1 MKKYLPV
8 YLLAAAG
15 YLVYFLRNK
24 ATAGANLKYEPLDI
38 AIDLER
44 TKQSFYTKIYY
55 NVKLKLINSEN
66 ASINVNNVNL
76 DVSVEGTNF
85 GNINRTE
92 DFIVPAQSDKVI
104 VFQASFSSLSALML
118 VKKIIQEGLN
128 INVSVTGFIDTDLG
142 RVNVDY
148 KKKISGPG
156 EQGINGPLTLKG
168 PYFLYW
174 KKENQ
179 PTGNTLTEV
188 YDYILNSLN
197 TGAKIYDFTIESK
210 DGEKIPGPIF
220 LKLIKKRGF
229 TLENFS
235 LN

>member
-1 MKKYLPV
+1 MKNYLPI
-8 YLLAAAG
+8 YLVAAG
-15 YLVYFLRNK
+15 AYVIYFLKNK
-24 ATAGANLKYEPLDI
+24 AKAGSNLKYEPIDI

-44 TKQSFYTKIYY
+44 TKDSFYTKIYY

-66 ASINVNNVNL
+66 ASINVKGVDLNVN
-76 DVSVEGTNF
+76 VEGTNF
-85 GNINRTE
+85 GNINKTE
-92 DFIVPAQSDKVI
+92 DFIVNAQSSKII

-128 INVSVTGFIDTDLG
+128 INVRVTGTIDTDLG
-142 RVNVDY
+142 TIQVDY

-156 EQGINGPLTLKG
+156 EEGINGPLTLRG

-174 KKENQ
+174 KKETQ
-179 PTGNTLTEV
+179 PVGETLTEV
-188 YDYILNSLN
+188 YEYILNCLN
-197 TGAKIYDFTIESK
+197 TGAKLNDFNIKTK
-210 DGEKIPGPIF
+210 DGENFSGPVF
-220 LKLIKKRGF
+220 LKQIKKRGF